1 MTTTPPINRDD
12 KGINALK
19 SSNTQP
25 TSSAPTEEIMPYPA
39 IHPEGSRES
48 RARRPQQHRRQHSGD
63 RRQKERREKQALVL
77 LDTRLPHDQRTR
89 SRRGS
94 DRIRSRRPMNKKK
107 GISFYI

>member
-1 MTTTPPINRDD
+1 MTTTPINRDD

-25 TSSAPTEEIMPYPA
+25 SSSGPTEEIMPYPA

-48 RARRPQQHRRQHSGD
+48 RARRPQQHRRQRSGD
-63 RRQKERREKQALVL
+63 RRHEERRTKRSPVL
-77 LDTRLPHDQRTR
+77 LDTRLPHDRRTR
-89 SRRGS
+89 ARRGS
-94 DRIRSRRPMNKKK
+94 DRVKQRRARNIKK